1 MENLATVL
9 TFSVIT
15 TFSFA
20 DEEVKALLP
29 VFGEPLKAAKLPKDS
44 TERAKVE
51 LGRSLYTKND

>member
-1 MENLATVL
+1 MKNLATIL

-44 TERAKVE
+44 TNVPR
-51 LGRSLYTKND
+51 